1 MNRKANSLRDL
12 MAGDS
17 DSESDE
23 GGILANMMSLPNL
36 YNGSLSSDNDESK
49 TPPRS
54 PVRRTAV
61 SPVRTPNR
69 TPMKSPNRTPMK
81 SPNDKRSLRKAMG
94 DSMSPKVIGAN
105 LKRTLKKTGSSARNL
120 LTPKKEPKTWQDDLH
135 LPKNVTKEQA
145 MAILLAK
152 ELADIDI

>member
-12 MAGDS
+12 RAGDS

-23 GGILANMMSLPNL
+23 GGILANMMSLPKL
-36 YNGSLSSDNDESK
+36 YNGSDSSDSDESN

-54 PVRRTAV
+54 PVPKTAV
-61 SPVRTPNR
+61 SPVR
-69 TPMKSPNRTPMK
+69 SPNRTPMR

-94 DSMSPKVIGAN
+94 ESMRDMSPKVIGAN